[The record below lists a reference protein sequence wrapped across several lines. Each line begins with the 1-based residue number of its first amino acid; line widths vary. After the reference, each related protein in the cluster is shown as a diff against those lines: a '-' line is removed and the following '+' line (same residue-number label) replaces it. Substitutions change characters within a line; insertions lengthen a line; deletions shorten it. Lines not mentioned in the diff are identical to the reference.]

1 MSKDI
6 KQAMVE
12 YFSNR
17 KNGAKNKEYSPSE
30 EELDFLSF
38 ALLKPGI
45 IFQAKSI
52 SIPSKKSDEG
62 VDSETQIETKL
73 VSDISVEELMK
84 KFEETMK
91 GMVSTIVANE
101 DTKTK
106 PKEKPKQESSSGE
119 PASVFEL
126 FSTQMESMNNVIN
139 QAEEIRSEVM
149 MTPQELATASG
160 LSVEQAK
167 NMLEMSG
174 VTPEL
179 HQSARNM
186 EANLTMQAGAD
197 SIVGEVMDYF
207 GDSGSPNE
215 KAGLTVQDSGDQK
228 NVPIK
233 SDESG
238 SYASKLNNRKKMPA
252 EVQTS
257 ETNLP
262 AQAGSEMS
270 ENTVLQ
276 QESSNT
282 PDVIVNQPKD
292 PAPAANTQQ
301 TSISRNDSSSGNA
314 GVSKGLSSLRSSA
327 QMPAWRS
334 TFG

>member
-1 MSKDI
+1 M
-6 KQAMVE
+6 
-12 YFSNR
+12 
-17 KNGAKNKEYSPSE
+17 
-30 EELDFLSF
+30 
-38 ALLKPGI
+38 KPGI

-215 KAGLTVQDSGDQK
+215 KAGLTVQDSGSPNEKAGLTVQDSGDQK